1 MQVSPLIVSEDDPM
15 TSTDVAAKELVALVK
30 ERDEVAS
37 GSRNGANCD
46 DSSDTTS
53 ETSHVEQTAE
63 CPNEATEE
71 QSLTEAVAT
80 EADKVVATSKTQ
92 ETEGDVDI
100 KSENRV
106 NLKPEIWNIK
116 VPQGI
121 PPHIAKSAFE
131 LYKGELRGMSDKAF
145 KDFLK
150 DWSSNSPMYLYLKE
164 LRLNDPALTTEVN
177 NVIASPETQHLEVDR
192 KLENRKSWNPDKW
205 NIKVPQGIPPH
216 IAESAFELYN
226 GELRSMSDK
235 VFREFLRD
243 WSPDSPM
250 HLYLKELRLKVR

>member
-1 MQVSPLIVSEDDPM
+1 MQVSKFIVNKDDTM
-15 TSTDVAAKELVALVK
+15 TPTDVAAKELVALVK

-37 GSRNGANCD
+37 GARNGGNCD
-46 DSSDTTS
+46 DSSDATS
-53 ETSHVEQTAE
+53 ETSQLEQTAK
-63 CPNEATEE
+63 CHNEAAEALSQTE
-71 QSLTEAVAT
+71 VAPT
-80 EADKVVATSKTQ
+80 DTDKVVATPKTQ
-92 ETEGDVDI
+92 QTECDINI
-100 KSENRV
+100 KSENKD
-106 NLKPEIWNIK
+106 NIQPEIWNIN
-116 VPQGI
+116 VPHGI

-164 LRLNDPALTTEVN
+164 LRLNDPALTTEAN
-177 NVIASPETQHLEVDR
+177 NVVASPETQHLDVDK
-192 KLENRKSWNPDKW
+192 KLENRRSWNPEKW

-250 HLYLKELRLKVR
+250 YLYLKELRLKVR